1 MKINFVVFLL
11 VSIFT
16 SNIKNLTAQEQFDL
30 APMEFTQEDL
40 SSDSIEL
47 RKFKIKIS
55 ASKVLQGLAT
65 ACICIAN
72 VVGAKNK
79 KERQESTYTAIS
91 SALQIAADACVKHK
105 KQPKEKQNQDIQDN
119 SQGNASAGTVE
130 QLNSETPENTSLKK
144 ESKFVESKSVVT
156 AETKS
161 VDFGYLQQ
169 IQDLSTEQEK
179 MNLINKIL
187 QNQQTA
193 ETLLDE
199 VNLATK
205 LIFIDALFDN

>member
-1 MKINFVVFLL
+1 MFI
-11 VSIFT
+11 
-16 SNIKNLTAQEQFDL
+16 IKVNSLTAQEQFDL
-30 APMEFTQEDL
+30 TPIEFTQEDL
-40 SSDSIEL
+40 SSDSVEL

-91 SALQIAADACVKHK
+91 SAFQIAADACVKHK
-105 KQPKEKQNQDIQDN
+105 KQPKEKQDQEIQVN
-119 SQGNASAGTVE
+119 TPENASTGTVE
-130 QLNSETPENTSLKK
+130 QLNSETPENTSIK
-144 ESKFVESKSVVT
+144 EDSKSV
-156 AETKS
+156 AISETKS
-161 VDFGYLQQ
+161 VNFGYLQQ

-179 MNLINKIL
+179 MDLIDKIL
-187 QNQQTA
+187 QNQQTT
-193 ETLLDE
+193 EMLLDE

-205 LIFIDALFDN
+205 LILIDALFDN

>member
-1 MKINFVVFLL
+1 MKRNSVVFLL
-11 VSIFT
+11 TSIFI
-16 SNIKNLTAQEQFDL
+16 IKVNSLTAQEQFDL
-30 APMEFTQEDL
+30 TPIEFTQEDFY
-40 SSDSIEL
+40 SDSVEL

-91 SALQIAADACVKHK
+91 SAFQIAADACVKHK
-105 KQPKEKQNQDIQDN
+105 KQPKEKQDQEIQVN
-119 SQGNASAGTVE
+119 TPENASTGTVE
-130 QLNSETPENTSLKK
+130 QLNSETPENTSITK
-144 ESKFVESKSVVT
+144 ESKFVATS
-156 AETKS
+156 ETKS
-161 VDFGYLQQ
+161 VNFGYLQQ

-179 MNLINKIL
+179 MDLIDKIL
-187 QNQQTA
+187 QNQQTT
-193 ETLLDE
+193 EILLDE

-205 LIFIDALFDN
+205 LILIDALFDN

>member
-1 MKINFVVFLL
+1 MKRYSVVFLL
-11 VSIFT
+11 ASMFI
-16 SNIKNLTAQEQFDL
+16 IKVNSLTAQEQFDL
-30 APMEFTQEDL
+30 TPIEFTQEDFY
-40 SSDSIEL
+40 SDSVEL

-91 SALQIAADACVKHK
+91 SAFQIAADACVKHK
-105 KQPKEKQNQDIQDN
+105 KQPKEKQDQEIQVN
-119 SQGNASAGTVE
+119 TPENASTGTVE
-130 QLNSETPENTSLKK
+130 QLNSETPENTSITK
-144 ESKFVESKSVVT
+144 ESKFIEPKSVAT
-156 AETKS
+156 TETKS
-161 VDFGYLQQ
+161 VNFGYLQQ

-179 MNLINKIL
+179 MDLIDKIL
-187 QNQQTA
+187 QNQQTT
-193 ETLLDE
+193 EILLDE

-205 LIFIDALFDN
+205 LILIDALFDN